1 MSIDVA
7 IIVGFLVLNLTLG
20 IAVGSGIKTIKE
32 YAIGDRNFSTA
43 TIVATLIATW
53 ISGSYFT
60 VCISQTYT
68 EGVWFIPAAIA
79 DAVSSLMI
87 AYIFA
92 PRMKEFFGS
101 LSIAETMGNLFGKHV
116 RTITAISS
124 IAQSVGMMA
133 LQIKVFSTIFS
144 YFFGVSSLYATCIS
158 SCVVIFYSAW
168 GGIRAVTFTD
178 IIQFFTFGM
187 FIPLFLL
194 FISKTFGDLGAL
206 SHAVQTNPLLDF
218 AQLLNW
224 HDPKFLPNLII
235 FLWFLVPN
243 INATTF
249 QRILMTKNTK
259 QITSSFTIATFGSLA
274 VALLT
279 CTIGVVVL
287 SVNQDLNADNILM
300 YVLDN
305 YSFDGLRG
313 LTLIGIIAMV
323 MSTADSW
330 INTGSVVFAHDLCKP
345 LGIKFK
351 DELFLARAFVIFSG
365 FGALLLVLFSEN
377 LFKLFTLQSSF
388 YMPVVTVPFLLAIC
402 GFRSSGK
409 SVVLGMAAG
418 ALCVMAWKVS
428 LEATTGVDAII
439 PAMFFNLIT
448 LMGSHYFLRQPGGWV
463 GIKDDSDLQQLKRER
478 EYKKIASRAAWH
490 NLFHTNILDYCN
502 KYLPKNEMVYVY
514 FAFAV
519 IMTTVITT
527 LSLEKEVYQENLVL
541 VNILMGA
548 ALFIGA
554 IFLCHKLWL
563 VDFKKKYM
571 GIIWYI
577 SMLIG
582 LAFIS
587 SFFALISKFSQVSLL
602 ICLSNL
608 TIIGLLVSWRST
620 LFMVVAG
627 IGFALLSYE
636 NYIGDTPDIFVEMPD
651 MKLNIAYIS
660 FAIGILL
667 ITFLKSRQEREE
679 LIEEMKDHLQEKL
692 DDQTLE
698 LHKSNDL
705 KHEFLRNLQHEAHTP
720 ITGITSMGQ
729 VLWENYDKLTE
740 KQRRQATKDISD
752 SSMRLSSLIDSLI
765 DLSKLSSMTYAL
777 NRTKVDLSVLL
788 AQRIEACKRMYMQDK
803 DLEFALDIDRNIT
816 LNCDAHYMSATFDHL
831 IGNAIQ
837 YTPSGKMTI
846 SLKEKDGKVEFSIL
860 DEGIGIP
867 KEDLY
872 DIFSAFTVSS
882 KTHSKS
888 GGRGIGLTIAK
899 KSIEAHNGEIW
910 AESDGES
917 GSLFVFR
924 IPRV

>member
-1 MSIDVA
+1 
-7 IIVGFLVLNLTLG
+7 
-20 IAVGSGIKTIKE
+20 
-32 YAIGDRNFSTA
+32 
-43 TIVATLIATW
+43 
-53 ISGSYFT
+53 
-60 VCISQTYT
+60 
-68 EGVWFIPAAIA
+68 
-79 DAVSSLMI
+79 
-87 AYIFA
+87 
-92 PRMKEFFGS
+92 
-101 LSIAETMGNLFGKHV
+101 
-116 RTITAISS
+116 
-124 IAQSVGMMA
+124 
-133 LQIKVFSTIFS
+133 
-144 YFFGVSSLYATCIS
+144 
-158 SCVVIFYSAW
+158 
-168 GGIRAVTFTD
+168 
-178 IIQFFTFGM
+178 
-187 FIPLFLL
+187 
-194 FISKTFGDLGAL
+194 
-206 SHAVQTNPLLDF
+206 
-218 AQLLNW
+218 
-224 HDPKFLPNLII
+224 
-235 FLWFLVPN
+235 
-243 INATTF
+243 
-249 QRILMTKNTK
+249 
-259 QITSSFTIATFGSLA
+259 
-274 VALLT
+274 
-279 CTIGVVVL
+279 
-287 SVNQDLNADNILM
+287 
-300 YVLDN
+300 
-305 YSFDGLRG
+305 
-313 LTLIGIIAMV
+313 
-323 MSTADSW
+323 
-330 INTGSVVFAHDLCKP
+330 
-345 LGIKFK
+345 
-351 DELFLARAFVIFSG
+351 
-365 FGALLLVLFSEN
+365 
-377 LFKLFTLQSSF
+377 
-388 YMPVVTVPFLLAIC
+388 
-402 GFRSSGK
+402 
-409 SVVLGMAAG
+409 
-418 ALCVMAWKVS
+418 
-428 LEATTGVDAII
+428 
-439 PAMFFNLIT
+439 
-448 LMGSHYFLRQPGGWV
+448 
-463 GIKDDSDLQQLKRER
+463 
-478 EYKKIASRAAWH
+478 
-490 NLFHTNILDYCN
+490 
-502 KYLPKNEMVYVY
+502 
-514 FAFAV
+514 
-519 IMTTVITT
+519 
-527 LSLEKEVYQENLVL
+527 
-541 VNILMGA
+541 
-548 ALFIGA
+548 
-554 IFLCHKLWL
+554 
-563 VDFKKKYM
+563 M